1 MARVFVLVL
10 AIGLVPLAV
19 GAIVIQRA
27 SHAEHSETLDR
38 ALRADAQAGSA
49 DLAAYFDRARAV
61 ALLTAAN
68 PVFSD
73 FYTLPGTQRAKIRAQ
88 GRPVQD
94 VNGAL
99 AYLQELYP
107 LSLGEACF
115 IDRAGFENARVV
127 RGRPALPAELSPHE
141 DIHPFFKATFPLGP
155 GLVYQAAPYL
165 SPDTHEWVISNSTV
179 ITTPAGLS
187 PAIVHFEVS
196 VESLRRMLALE
207 RGYHLLVI
215 DRATGSII
223 ADSERRQLP
232 MKKLGH
238 PDARFSKLAHING
251 LEGVRSVNGTRMA
264 YTGVRR
270 TATNA
275 NDWLVVAAGPAVSGP
290 LIGINGPGAR
300 LLLLALLLVLIALPI
315 AYRWGRLNENLTD
328 RETDLAESEQRFRA
342 LFEEAEAGRRV
353 QVAQNDRLRKLDRM
367 KDDFVA
373 SVSHELRTPLTS
385 ISGYVELMIEGE
397 AGSLNQEQLSFLG
410 VVRRNADRL
419 LRLVGDLLFAAQS
432 DAQQVEFERAPVDL
446 LALIMHAFEAARPA
460 AADREIELALETES
474 VGGLDGDAGRLGQM
488 IDNLM
493 SNALKFTPPGG
504 TVSLRLSQRSDAAQI
519 EIADTG
525 MGISD
530 DDQARLFERFFR
542 TSVATEQAIQGTGL
556 GLSIAAAIAEGHGGT
571 IEVKSEVG
579 RGTTFTVILPVV
591 VVPRAAA
598 A

>member
-10 AIGLVPLAV
+10 AIGLVPLAL

-27 SHAEHSETLDR
+27 SHADQRRTLEH
-38 ALRADAQAGSA
+38 ALLSDAQSGSA
-49 DLAAYFDRARAV
+49 DLVAYFARARAV

-68 PVFSD
+68 PVFAD
-73 FYTLPGTQRAKIRAQ
+73 FYTLPRSQHAKTRADARAF
-88 GRPVQD
+88 RR
-94 VNGAL
+94 VNVAL
-99 AYLQELYP
+99 AYLQKLYP
-107 LSLGEACF
+107 AALAEACF

-127 RGRPALPAELSPHE
+127 RGVPARRSALSQNE
-141 DIHPFFKATFPLGP
+141 SIHPFFSPTLQLA

-179 ITTPAGLS
+179 VTTSAGLH
-187 PAIVHFEVS
+187 PAMVHFEIS
-196 VESLRRMLALE
+196 IESLRRTIARE
-207 RGYHLLVI
+207 RGHHLFVI
-215 DRATGSII
+215 NRATGEII
-223 ADSERRQLP
+223 ADSERQQLP
-232 MKKLGH
+232 LRKLGH
-238 PDARFSKLAHING
+238 PDARFLQLAHVDRLKG
-251 LEGVRSVNGTRMA
+251 AVTANGTRMA
-264 YTGVRR
+264 YVGVRR
-270 TATNA
+270 TPTNA
-275 NDWLVVAAGPAVSGP
+275 NDWLVVAAGPAVSGA
-290 LIGINGPGAR
+290 LIGLNRAT
-300 LLLLALLLVLIALPI
+300 LLLLALLMVLIALPI
-315 AYRWGRLNENLTD
+315 AYRWGRLNENLTE
-328 RETDLAESEQRFRA
+328 RERDLAESERRFRA

-353 QVAQNDRLRKLDRM
+353 QVEQNDRLRKLDRM

-432 DAQQVEFERAPVDL
+432 DARQVEFERAPVDL
-446 LALIMHAFEAARPA
+446 LPLIMHAFEAARPA

-579 RGTTFTVILPVV
+579 RGTTFTVILPIV

>member
-10 AIGLVPLAV
+10 AIGLMPLAL
-19 GAIVIQRA
+19 GAILIQRA
-27 SHAEHSETLDR
+27 THAERSKTLDR
-38 ALRADAQAGSA
+38 ALRADAQSGSA
-49 DLAAYFDRARAV
+49 DLAAYFDRARSV
-61 ALLTAAN
+61 ALLTAVN
-68 PVFSD
+68 PVFAD
-73 FYTLPGTQRAKIRAQ
+73 FYGLSGSQRAGTPAQ
-88 GRPVQD
+88 GQPLRR
-94 VNGAL
+94 VNAAL
-99 AYLQELYP
+99 AYLEEIYP
-107 LSLGEACF
+107 RALAEACF
-115 IDRAGFENARVV
+115 IDQAGFEYARVV
-127 RGRPALPAELSPHE
+127 RGVPAPRAALSQNE
-141 DIHPFFKATFPLGP
+141 RINRFFKPTLQLGG

-165 SPDTHEWVISNSTV
+165 SPDTREWVISNSAV
-179 ITTPAGLS
+179 ITTSAGGHPAM
-187 PAIVHFEVS
+187 VHFEVS
-196 VESLRRMLALE
+196 IESLRRMLALE
-207 RGYHLLVI
+207 RGYHLLVV
-215 DRATGSII
+215 DRTTGSII
-223 ADSERRQLP
+223 ADSERAQRP

-238 PDARFSKLAHING
+238 PDARFSQLAG
-251 LEGVRSVNGTRMA
+251 VRELEGATTVDGTRMV
-264 YTGVRR
+264 YMGVRR

-275 NDWLVVAAGPAVSGP
+275 NDWLVVAAGPAVSGS
-290 LIGINGPGAR
+290 LLGVNRPGAR
-300 LLLLALLLVLIALPI
+300 LLVLALLLVLIAFPI
-315 AYRWGRLNENLTD
+315 AYRWGRLNENLTE
-328 RETDLAESEQRFRA
+328 RETDLAESEHRFRT
-342 LFEEAEAGRRV
+342 LFEEAEAGRRL
-353 QVAQNDRLRKLDRM
+353 QVEQNDRLRKLDRM

-397 AGSLNQEQLSFLG
+397 TGSLNQEQLSFLG

-432 DAQQVEFERAPVDL
+432 DARQVEFERAPVDL
-446 LALIMHAFEAARPA
+446 LPLVMHAFEAARPA

-504 TVSLRLSQRSDAAQI
+504 TVSVRLSRRGESAQI
-519 EIADTG
+519 EISDTG

-530 DDQARLFERFFR
+530 DDQQRLFERFFR
-542 TSVATEQAIQGTGL
+542 TSAATEQAIQGTGL

-579 RGTTFTVILPVV
+579 RGTTFSVVLPIV